1 MKTIATVSLLGLFA
15 LAGCGGV
22 VDATETDAG
31 PLCSVSE
38 STMCPKG
45 VAAFCKAGGDPG
57 SLWTLVSTDET
68 SETTWC
74 QEPVICH
81 ADVPEGATA
90 NQWLPCWEDAGP
102 ATGCYGNQSD
112 CKVGQSCV
120 ITNFKTTSSGYGYC
134 Y

>member
-1 MKTIATVSLLGLFA
+1 MYKDYIIAA
-15 LAGCGGV
+15 LSAVLIGACGGAV
-22 VDATETDAG
+22 YATETDAEA
-31 PLCSVSE
+31 PI
-38 STMCPKG
+38 T
-45 VAAFCKAGGDPG
+45 
-57 SLWTLVSTDET
+57 
-68 SETTWC
+68 
-74 QEPVICH
+74 CH

-120 ITNFKTTSSGYGYC
+120 ITNFETTASGFGYC